1 MGNVTEESPRDIWNG
16 DKFNEVRMMI
26 TAKAKRRIYVKNA
39 DFCLP
44 QNDEDE

>member
-26 TAKAKRRIYVKNA
+26 TEGKAPNLCKKCGFLFAAK
-39 DFCLP
+39 
-44 QNDEDE
+44 